1 MQVPARA
8 TSTAVQLGMRGGF
21 RDRFWAGVNLGS
33 TTPGHLP
40 GEVFARAVDYRRWF
54 PEMAAVGIKVIRV
67 YTLLDPSFYSELRR
81 YNLAHPK
88 ALLYVIHGVWIP
100 EERFPAGHDLW
111 DPAVLKEQERL
122 SEEVHGAVFG
132 KLRRAP
138 RRGMAS
144 GRWTADISPWVIA
157 WSPRVEWDPAAT
169 AGPVRRYLTP
179 ATKGLLASANLPAA
193 THLHHPRRARRAS
206 TSPRRAWPS
215 GFCDRIMNHPESRRP
230 SA

>member
-8 TSTAVQLGMRGGF
+8 TSTAVQLGTRGGF

-40 GEVFARAVDYRRWF
+40 GEVSARAGDRRWF

-88 ALLYVIHGVWIP
+88 APLYVIHGVWIP
-100 EERFPAGHDLW
+100 EERVLAGHDLW

-122 SEEVHGAVFG
+122 SEEVHGAGFG
-132 KLRRAP
+132 SLWRAP

-144 GRWTADISPWVIA
+144 RRWTADISRWVIA
-157 WSPRVEWDPAAT
+157 WSPGVE
-169 AGPVRRYLTP
+169 
-179 ATKGLLASANLPAA
+179 
-193 THLHHPRRARRAS
+193 
-206 TSPRRAWPS
+206 
-215 GFCDRIMNHPESRRP
+215 
-230 SA
+230 